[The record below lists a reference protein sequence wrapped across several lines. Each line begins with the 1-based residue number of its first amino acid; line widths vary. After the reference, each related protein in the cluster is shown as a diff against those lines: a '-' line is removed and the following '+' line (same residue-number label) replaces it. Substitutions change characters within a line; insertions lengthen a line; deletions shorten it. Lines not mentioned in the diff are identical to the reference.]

1 MGQPKQLLP
10 WQGGTL
16 LSHAIEKSLQLKQLK
31 TFVILGAHFQT
42 IKKEIAHFPI
52 TIIHNKDWDSG
63 MGTSIRSAITY
74 FLGNSL
80 HFKAVLITLVDQ
92 PLIDVVHMG
101 NLLSEFSKNKDM
113 IIATIIKKKVGV
125 PAIFP
130 SSCFVELADL
140 TEDYGAR
147 YILRKYKHM
156 VISIE
161 GEDKVEDIDTIEQY
175 QSLLD
180 RKKGQEKHSDI

>member
-1 MGQPKQLLP
+1 MGQSKQLLP
-10 WQGGTL
+10 WKRGTL
-16 LSHAIEKSLQLKQLK
+16 LSHAIEKSLQLKQLN

-42 IKKEIAHFPI
+42 IKKEITHFPI
-52 TIIHNKDWDSG
+52 TIVQNKDWESG

-74 FLGNSL
+74 FSENSL

-92 PLIDVVHMG
+92 PLIDVVYSFFG
-101 NLLSEFSKNKDM
+101 
-113 IIATIIKKKVGV
+113 
-125 PAIFP
+125 
-130 SSCFVELADL
+130 ELAGL

-147 YILRKYKHM
+147 YILRKHKHI
-156 VISIE
+156 VIPIE

-180 RKKGQEKHSDI
+180 REKGQEKHSDI